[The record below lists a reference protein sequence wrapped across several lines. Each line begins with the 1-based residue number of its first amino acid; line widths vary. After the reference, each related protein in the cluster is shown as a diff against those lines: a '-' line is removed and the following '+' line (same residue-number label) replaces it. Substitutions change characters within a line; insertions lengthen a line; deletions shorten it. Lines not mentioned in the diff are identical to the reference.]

1 MRRGEEWA
9 LPPKDRGAVRALARD
24 YIDSRRL
31 IVSEYILFAVFA
43 LILLVFLLGAA
54 KNSSVVLFIEIG
66 IVALIALE
74 ALYHSTRVSRLAAQR
89 FPGQSTR
96 GLAWY
101 VAKRSIRLRSS
112 RIPPARVS
120 RGEAI

>member
-74 ALYHSTRVSRLAAQR
+74 ALYHSTRVRRLASAALPR
-89 FPGQSTR
+89 PEHAR
-96 GLAWY
+96 A
-101 VAKRSIRLRSS
+101 RLVR
-112 RIPPARVS
+112 R
-120 RGEAI
+120 